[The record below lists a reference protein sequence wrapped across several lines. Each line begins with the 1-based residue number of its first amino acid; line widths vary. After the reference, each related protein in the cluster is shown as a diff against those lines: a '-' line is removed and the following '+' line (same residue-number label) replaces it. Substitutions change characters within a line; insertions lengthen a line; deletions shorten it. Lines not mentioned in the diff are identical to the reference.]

1 MPDVELRKGEH
12 FDLLTLKDNRRATIA
27 LTEDQMYRLVE
38 TLQEPEY
45 PGKPPEAEDEGSD
58 AW

>member
-27 LTEDQMYRLVE
+27 LTEEQMYRLVE
-38 TLQEPEY
+38 ALQKPDY
-45 PGKPPEAEDEGSD
+45 PGEPPETDDQDSD